1 MTQDRDY
8 NWMYYISCYKKYVH
22 YLAQK
27 VAFVGTNGAALP
39 NLTKNSKD
47 DL

>member
-8 NWMYYISCYKKYVH
+8 NWIYYISYYKKYVH

-27 VAFVGTNGAALP
+27 VAFVEAALP